1 MAKPKTNLVVKSN
14 YLVEA
19 SYKLSLNAQR
29 LTLFAISKLRSRAP
43 MKGQKVQRIEALEF
57 AKMFGINPKN
67 AYSTLKTA
75 CDDLYEAD
83 IKTYDHKGMDRFRW
97 CERVRFENA
106 GYIDLYFTDS
116 IAPYLTKI
124 YGEFTKYEL
133 SSLSDVKSVYSI
145 RLFELLKKHKYK
157 HDKNSGERW
166 ITIEDFKKWFEV
178 GDKYPRYYD
187 LKRRVIMP
195 AIKELE
201 EKANLTISWEEIR
214 EKRQVVKLEFMY
226 EENSQLMLDFK

>member
-1 MAKPKTNLVVKSN
+1 MVSKKNNLIVKSN
-14 YLVEA
+14 HLVEA

-29 LTLFAISKLRSRAP
+29 LTLLAISKLRSRVP
-43 MKGQKVQRIEALEF
+43 MSSQKIQRIEALEF
-57 AKMFGINPKN
+57 ATMFNINPKN
-67 AYSTLKTA
+67 AYAFLKTA

-83 IKTYDHKGMDRFRW
+83 IKTYDQKGMDRFRW
-97 CERVRFENA
+97 CERVRYDNA
-106 GYIDLYFTDS
+106 GYIDLHFTDS

-124 YGEFTKYEL
+124 YGNFTKYEL

-157 HDKNSGERW
+157 QDTAAGERW
-166 ITIEDFKKWFEV
+166 ITIEDLKKWFEV

-187 LKRRVIMP
+187 LKKRVILP

-201 EKANLTISWEEIR
+201 QKANITISWEEIR
-214 EKRQVVKLEFMY
+214 VKRQVVKFEFMY
-226 EENSQLMLDFK
+226 EENEQLKLF